1 MKTPRISMI
10 AAIGQN
16 RELGKK
22 NDLIWPIADDLKRVK
37 ELTTGHPI
45 IMGQNTYE
53 SIGKPLP
60 NRTNIVLTQ
69 DQNYVP
75 EGCVMAY
82 SIEDAFEKAR
92 AVEEE
97 EIFIFGG
104 AYVYTQTIGMTDRL
118 YLTLVHDTDNE
129 ADAFFP
135 EYTEF
140 TNVIEKE
147 ERDQDGLAYDW
158 VVLEKES

>member
-1 MKTPRISMI
+1 
-10 AAIGQN
+10 
-16 RELGKK
+16 
-22 NDLIWPIADDLKRVK
+22 
-37 ELTTGHPI
+37 
-45 IMGQNTYE
+45 
-53 SIGKPLP
+53 
-60 NRTNIVLTQ
+60 
-69 DQNYVP
+69 
-75 EGCVMAY
+75 MAY